1 MSQSFGTR
9 FRIFGSKNV
18 RKTEAY
24 CDLHL
29 EKKEKRKKKK
39 VVASAFTWCLGKKI
53 VVSIRDVISLSGMST
68 EENVR

>member
-1 MSQSFGTR
+1 M
-9 FRIFGSKNV
+9 

-29 EKKEKRKKKK
+29 EKKKKDSCICFHL
-39 VVASAFTWCLGKKI
+39 VCLGKKI

-68 EENVR
+68 EENDR